1 MEKQKIPMLI
11 IGSITTFIS
20 VVMMFFCLIFYID
33 SKNLNYEFPFSAE
46 FIASI
51 LLLVISIYIFVI
63 TFKKV
68 TMYRIKSLISLL
80 LVIAIQIFYTISF
93 FKLFYGIPEFNAIF
107 VLLFFISYAVTL
119 SVLTFL
125 CIKTKND

>member
-11 IGSITTFIS
+11 IGSMTTFIS

-93 FKLFYGIPEFNAIF
+93 FKLFYSIPEFNAIF
-107 VLLFFISYAVTL
+107 VLFFFISYAVTL